1 MKPWILISALAG
13 CAVAAEPAGVGL
25 SLSASSGIPAGL
37 TKEEWSGPD
46 SEEFP
51 KLDYA
56 GTTKDGCL
64 LLRPRLT
71 FRSKGTKPVDY
82 LEVLRAGGP
91 LTPAITSS
99 DINFSFP
106 ALDVKLVNNGKKSVH
121 FSSAVLKVAKSAAD
135 PTPMPFLFSGYSQ
148 VQCFDF
154 MNEGWDVID
163 SVQFDFTLVPD
174 MPKGPPPAELPFHRT
189 FQRVKEHV
197 RVPLTDELTK
207 AGVAPELT
215 NAGKAYIQAEAVV
228 DGLLKKAD
236 SSSNLDENPE
246 FQKAEKAVADMSEA
260 MMKLSPKF
268 AGKFEKNCWA
278 HGRLT
283 LTWKDGG
290 EVRTQTLTFQTDIL
304 IFPPDGLGA
313 AGPVC
318 GKYETML
325 RESGENYELPIDV
338 SRIVKAGGVDRFVLT
353 LGLPRTT
360 LHELTL
366 ELKTT
371 EGETLSS
378 GPVAIEGLLP
388 RSSAMMLE
396 QGASEDP

>member
-1 MKPWILISALAG
+1 MKSWMSILVVIG
-13 CAVAAEPAGVGL
+13 CALGAEPAGVGL
-25 SLSASSGIPAGL
+25 SLSASSAIPAGL
-37 TKEEWSGPD
+37 TKAEWTGPD

-51 KLDYA
+51 RLDYA
-56 GTTKDGCL
+56 GVTRDGRL
-64 LLRPRLT
+64 SLRPRLI
-71 FRSKGTKPVDY
+71 FRSKGSAPVDY

-91 LTPAITSS
+91 LTPEITSS

-106 ALDVKLVNNGKKSVH
+106 ALDVKLVNNRKQAVH
-121 FSSAVLKVAKSAAD
+121 VSSAVLKVARSEAD
-135 PTPMPFLFSGYSQ
+135 PSPMPFLFSGYSQ

-154 MNEGWDVID
+154 KNEGWDVID

-189 FQRVKEHV
+189 FQRVKEQV
-197 RVPLTDELTK
+197 RVSLTDELTK

-215 NAGKAYIQAEAVV
+215 SAGKAYLQAEAVV

-236 SSSNLDENPE
+236 SSTNLDENPE
-246 FQKAEKAVADMSEA
+246 FQKAEKAIEEIGGA
-260 MMKLSPKF
+260 MMKLSPRL
-268 AGKFEKNCWA
+268 AGKFEKTCWA
-278 HGRLT
+278 HGRMT

-290 EVRTQTLTFQTDIL
+290 EARTQTLAFQTDIL

-313 AGPVC
+313 AGPVM

-325 RESGENYELPIDV
+325 RESGENYELPVNI

-360 LHELTL
+360 RHELTL
-366 ELKTT
+366 VLKTT
-371 EGETLSS
+371 EGETLTS
-378 GPVAIEGLLP
+378 GPVSIEGLLP
-388 RSSAMMLE
+388 RSCAMMLE
-396 QGASEDP
+396 QGASEEP